1 MNTYIFNQKFTIFF
15 SGVFIFSACHKH
27 SPQVPVTPIPVD
39 KCSPFMGFIKD
50 NWVLVDR
57 NVYGIRS
64 DTALRKESIRMF
76 RENANSCLKGM
87 SKSQIFELF
96 GTPSRTDKGTP
107 EYYTVYYYLKNECNH
122 PVSGCVQLK
131 IKIRRSVDTVIKV
144 YPMITEFVDY

>member
-1 MNTYIFNQKFTIFF
+1 
-15 SGVFIFSACHKH
+15 
-27 SPQVPVTPIPVD
+27 
-39 KCSPFMGFIKD
+39 MGFIKD
-50 NWVLVDR
+50 NWVLVNR

-64 DTALRKESIRMF
+64 DSALRKESIRMF

-96 GTPSRTDKGTP
+96 GTPSRNEENIKGSSP
-107 EYYTVYYYLKNECNH
+107 EYYTVYYYLKNECNY

-131 IKIRRSVDTVIKV
+131 IKIRRSVDTVMKV